1 MMTRY
6 IPFILVLFITG
17 CATQPVTPPQ
27 TPAQALF
34 DSQIYLN
41 GALASVEAYVKQPD
55 CVTDKTI
62 AACADPDAKDAL
74 KKESRDAVTA
84 LKTAKTVLAQ
94 GGKPD
99 IDSVRAMTAA
109 VINEL
114 YARGKLQ

>member
-1 MMTRY
+1 MRALA
-6 IPFILVLFITG
+6 FVAVLFVTG

-41 GALASVEAYVKQPD
+41 GALSSVEAYVKQPE
-55 CVTDKTI
+55 CVPNKTI
-62 AACADPDAKDAL
+62 AACADPDAKAAL
-74 KKESRDAVTA
+74 KKGSRDAVTA

-99 IDSVRAMTAA
+99 VDTVRAMTAA
-109 VINEL
+109 IINEL